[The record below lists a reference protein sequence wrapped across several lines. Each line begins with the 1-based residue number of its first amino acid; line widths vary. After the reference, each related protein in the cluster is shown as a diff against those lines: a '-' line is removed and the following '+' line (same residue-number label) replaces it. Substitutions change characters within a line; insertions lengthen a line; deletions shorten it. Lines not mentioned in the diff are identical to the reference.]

1 MKQCLNFVGHLYQML
16 ADMEQEV
23 KEKFYQLGNYSL
35 FAIYRVGKI
44 IKCQLLL
51 IGTSYHSTA
60 FAEEV

>member
-1 MKQCLNFVGHLYQML
+1 MGHLYQML
-16 ADMEQEV
+16 ADTEQEV
-23 KEKFYQLGNYSL
+23 KDQLGNYSL
-35 FAIYRVGKI
+35 FAIYWIGKV